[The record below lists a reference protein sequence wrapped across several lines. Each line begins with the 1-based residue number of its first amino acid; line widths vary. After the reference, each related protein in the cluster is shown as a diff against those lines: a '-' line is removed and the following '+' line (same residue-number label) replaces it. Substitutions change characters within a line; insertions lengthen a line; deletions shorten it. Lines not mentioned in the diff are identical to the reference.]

1 LVIRPDSGDPVDIV
15 CGTNFNTNGEYCDWI
30 KTETSDE
37 KGVVELLWNIFGGET
52 TSTGYKRLDSHIG
65 CIYGDSINLE
75 RQVNIY
81 TRLAAKGFAA
91 TNIVVGV
98 GSYTYVYLTRDSA
111 GYAIKGAWFETKTPV
126 PTPED
131 YKGYPFFE
139 VNEYNIYK
147 DPITDGGTK
156 KSLKGFQFVY
166 EQDGEIKVEGEVS
179 EKKYNSEE
187 NLLKTIYKNGQ
198 FFNQTTLEE
207 IRETV
212 NQYV

>member
-1 LVIRPDSGDPVDIV
+1 
-15 CGTNFNTNGEYCDWI
+15 
-30 KTETSDE
+30 
-37 KGVVELLWNIFGGET
+37 
-52 TSTGYKRLDSHIG
+52 LDSHIG

-111 GYAIKGAWFETKTPV
+111 GYAIKGAWFETQELVDYEYINKSNGSPV
-126 PTPED
+126 YET
-131 YKGYPFFE
+131 
-139 VNEYNIYK
+139 NSYNIYK
-147 DPITDGGTK
+147 DPITDRDGNGNSTK

-179 EKKYNSEE
+179 EEKYDSEE
-187 NLLKTIYKNGQ
+187 NLLKTIYRNGQ
-198 FFNQTTLEE
+198 FLNQTTLEE
-207 IRETV
+207 IRETT